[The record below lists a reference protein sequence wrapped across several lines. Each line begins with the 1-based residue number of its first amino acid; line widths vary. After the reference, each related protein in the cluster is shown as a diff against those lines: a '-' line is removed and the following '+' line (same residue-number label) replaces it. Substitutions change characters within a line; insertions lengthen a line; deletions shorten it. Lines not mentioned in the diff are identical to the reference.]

1 MFRYLQRFSELPMHP
16 PLTHKY
22 HHLTVEPQIETVG
35 DAYIAGMA
43 EQPLTAR
50 HSVV

>member
-1 MFRYLQRFSELPMHP
+1 MQPL
-16 PLTHKY
+16 LTHKY
-22 HHLTVEPQIETVG
+22 HHLTVVQIETVG

>member
-1 MFRYLQRFSELPMHP
+1 MHR
-16 PLTHKY
+16 TCRS
-22 HHLTVEPQIETVG
+22 HHLNVAQIETVG